1 MSEFSDN
8 FIYNESLL
16 IKGDNHGRSNRS
28 GRNAKNQEEPR
39 KEEEPMMRLEEPKKK
54 KEFKLTALNTD
65 NCIVEIH
72 VHECPHCAELIPKVE
87 NCPRCG
93 AAYVHLDTVENFR
106 TGYLHY
112 IYECRCPPQERK
124 AQKILKITEVVD
136 ESRINIRKN
145 LADDFLKSGG
155 Y

>member
-1 MSEFSDN
+1 MSFLD
-8 FIYNESLL
+8 
-16 IKGDNHGRSNRS
+16 
-28 GRNAKNQEEPR
+28 
-39 KEEEPMMRLEEPKKK
+39 EPKKK

-65 NCIVEIH
+65 NDIVEIT
-72 VHECPHCAELIPKVE
+72 VHECPVCRELIPKVE
-87 NCPRCG
+87 NCPTCNTP
-93 AAYVHLDTVENFR
+93 YTHLNTVENFK

-112 IYECRCPPQERK
+112 IYECGCPAHERK

>member
-1 MSEFSDN
+1 M
-8 FIYNESLL
+8 LL
-16 IKGDNHGRSNRS
+16 D
-28 GRNAKNQEEPR
+28 
-39 KEEEPMMRLEEPKKK
+39 EPKKK

-65 NCIVEIH
+65 NNIVEIM
-72 VHECPHCAELIPKVE
+72 VQECPLCSELIPKVGD
-87 NCPRCG
+87 CTRCG
-93 AAYVHLDTVENFR
+93 AAYTHLNTVENFK

-112 IYECRCPPQERK
+112 IYECGCPPEQRK
-124 AQKILKITEVVD
+124 AQKILKITEIVD

>member
-1 MSEFSDN
+1 MD
-8 FIYNESLL
+8 
-16 IKGDNHGRSNRS
+16 
-28 GRNAKNQEEPR
+28 EE
-39 KEEEPMMRLEEPKKK
+39 KKK

-65 NCIVEIH
+65 NNIVEIT
-72 VHECPHCAELIPKVE
+72 VHECPLCKELVPRVE

-93 AAYVHLDTVENFR
+93 AAYTHLNTFENFK

-112 IYECRCPPQERK
+112 IYECCCPPEERK
-124 AQKILKITEVVD
+124 AQKVLKITEVVD
-136 ESRINIRKN
+136 ESRLNIRKN

>member
-1 MSEFSDN
+1 MSFLD
-8 FIYNESLL
+8 
-16 IKGDNHGRSNRS
+16 
-28 GRNAKNQEEPR
+28 
-39 KEEEPMMRLEEPKKK
+39 EPKKK

-65 NCIVEIH
+65 NDIVEIT
-72 VHECPHCAELIPKVE
+72 VHECPVCRELIPKVE
-87 NCPRCG
+87 NCPACNTP
-93 AAYVHLDTVENFR
+93 YVHLNTVENFK

-112 IYECRCPPQERK
+112 IYECGCPEHERK

>member
-1 MSEFSDN
+1 MFLD
-8 FIYNESLL
+8 
-16 IKGDNHGRSNRS
+16 
-28 GRNAKNQEEPR
+28 
-39 KEEEPMMRLEEPKKK
+39 EPKKK

-65 NCIVEIH
+65 NKIVEIM
-72 VHECPHCAELIPKVE
+72 VHECPLCSELIPEVGICHAC
-87 NCPRCG
+87 NTP
-93 AAYVHLDTVENFR
+93 YTHLNTVENFK

-112 IYECRCPPQERK
+112 IYECACPPEQRR

-136 ESRINIRKN
+136 DSRLNIRKN

>member
-1 MSEFSDN
+1 
-8 FIYNESLL
+8 
-16 IKGDNHGRSNRS
+16 
-28 GRNAKNQEEPR
+28 
-39 KEEEPMMRLEEPKKK
+39 MRLDAPKKK

-65 NCIVEIH
+65 NNIVEII
-72 VHECPHCAELIPKVE
+72 VHECLHCRELIPKVE
-87 NCPRCG
+87 NCSKCG
-93 AAYVHLDTVENFR
+93 APYTHLDTVENFK

-112 IYECRCPPQERK
+112 IYECSCPPLERK

>member
-1 MSEFSDN
+1 M
-8 FIYNESLL
+8 L
-16 IKGDNHGRSNRS
+16 
-28 GRNAKNQEEPR
+28 A
-39 KEEEPMMRLEEPKKK
+39 EPKKK
-54 KEFKLTALNTD
+54 KEFKITALNKD
-65 NCIVEIH
+65 NNIVEIV
-72 VHECPHCAELIPKVE
+72 VHECLHCSELIPKVE
-87 NCPRCG
+87 NCPNCG
-93 AAYVHLDTVENFR
+93 APYIHQNTIENFR

-112 IYECRCPPQERK
+112 IYECGCPPEQRR